1 MKEAFAVLSN
11 ATVLRGNTAAQGNSI
26 SNDGSLAYALPVVQ
40 QLLPRVLPRLRALV
54 LLPTRG
60 LAAQVARVFEALVHD
75 TPLRVGLAVGQ
86 EGSAFAREREALL
99 GPPRGGA
106 DDDRGDPI
114 SAAGCP
120 AATTVAGGRS
130 AVDVL
135 VATPGR
141 LVARFA
147 VTVRTSRK
155 AMVATRWNRPKRCQ
169 ARSTRQTW
177 HSAPPSPRAP
187 PLASCWTGCHK
198 RPEEGRS
205 VQKRAVGSRGHSR
218 RRRAW
223 HAGMAGL
230 GGEERL
236 SHGCQVHVGQRRYA
250 GITHREGVAGYPEIF

>member
-1 MKEAFAVLSN
+1 M
-11 ATVLRGNTAAQGNSI
+11 
-26 SNDGSLAYALPVVQ
+26 
-40 QLLPRVLPRLRALV
+40 V
-54 LLPTRG
+54 LL
-60 LAAQVARVFEALVHD
+60 
-75 TPLRVGLAVGQ
+75 
-86 EGSAFAREREALL
+86 S
-99 GPPRGGA
+99 
-106 DDDRGDPI
+106 PI
-114 SAAGCP
+114 SPLIEARLLASRAISCALEAALRDLP
-120 AATTVAGGRS
+120 
-130 AVDVL
+130 
-135 VATPGR
+135 
-141 LVARFA
+141 A

-236 SHGCQVHVGQRRYA
+236 SHGCQVHVGQRRDA
-250 GITHREGVAGYPEIF
+250 GITHREGVAATLKFSELRAQGQKSVENNPPVPERSYLA